1 MNKLEGYF
9 AGVNLGGWISQY
21 SKYDHNHFKTF
32 ITKKDIE
39 QIASWGMDHVRLPID
54 YAILEDDDK
63 PFIYKE
69 EGFQYIDN
77 CIKWC
82 KEYGLNI
89 ILDLHKAP
97 GYSFGTLNEN
107 TFFDDKRLQE
117 RFISLWR
124 AFAVRYI
131 GQKDTII
138 FELLNE
144 IVEPTS
150 DRWNKVAHET
160 VAAIREL
167 DKDRRIIVGGNLYNS
182 VFMLK
187 EIELFDDE
195 NVIYTFHFYEPHLFT
210 HQKASWMP
218 TFVEFNKTVNYP
230 DSGEVYSEFH
240 KRYPDFPQTDLA
252 LLDLEEVGEAYIR
265 QSLKPAIEFVK
276 STGKAVYCG
285 EYGVIAQAPAAS
297 KIRWHQYVIAAF
309 KELNIARS
317 VWSYK
322 EMGFPMVDISGK
334 VIDEELIKVVSSK

>member
-1 MNKLEGYF
+1 MNKLNGYM

-21 SKYDHNHFKTF
+21 ERFDHDHFKTF

-54 YAILEDDDK
+54 YPVIEDDDK
-63 PFIYKE
+63 PFAYKE
-69 EGFQYIDN
+69 DGFSYVDN

-89 ILDLHKAP
+89 ILDLHRAP

-107 TFFDDKRLQE
+107 TFFEDKTLQN
-117 RFISLWR
+117 RFISLWK
-124 AFAVRYI
+124 AFAARYA
-131 GQKDTII
+131 DERENVI

-150 DRWNKVAHET
+150 DRWNKAAHET

-167 DKDRRIIVGGNLYNS
+167 DKDRKIIIGGNLYNS

-187 EIELFDDE
+187 EIELFEDE

-210 HQKASWMP
+210 HQKAGWMP
-218 TFVEFNKTVNYP
+218 DFVEFNKTVNYP
-230 DSGEVYSEFH
+230 DSSEVYREFYR
-240 KRYPDFPQTDLA
+240 RYPNFSQMDLT
-252 LLDLEEVGEAYIR
+252 LLQLEEVGEDYIW
-265 QSLKPAIEFVK
+265 QALKPAVEFID

-285 EYGVIAQAPAAS
+285 EFGVIEQAPADS
-297 KIRWHQYVIAAF
+297 KVRWHQYLINAF
-309 KELNIARS
+309 KKLNIGRA

-322 EMGFPMVDISGK
+322 EMNFPMVDITGK
-334 VIDEELIKVVSSK
+334 VVDEELIKIVSSK